1 MELQDRLFSE
11 RTGEVF
17 YSVLM
22 SESEYA
28 LYSES
33 KESTPE
39 EIAKA
44 AAIIAGTSGAGAL
57 VGKAL
62 ESKKAS
68 SIGDA
73 VRLAKRTAAGAAL
86 GNTIGSVR
94 NLLVDD
100 SKLVEEKLKKTAK
113 KASNLPKEARE
124 IAISRDREAFEK
136 AAKEASESF
145 RKNATKVGGAAGAV
159 EGAIENLV
167 RKLRP
172 AKKYAGKG
180 AAAGAALGT
189 VGYIAHKAN
198 NKKKGE

>member
-1 MELQDRLFSE
+1 
-11 RTGEVF
+11 
-17 YSVLM
+17 M

-73 VRLAKRTAAGAAL
+73 IRLAKRTAAGAAL

-145 RKNATKVGGAAGAV
+145 RKNATKAGGAAGAV

-189 VGYIAHKAN
+189 VGYIAHKTN
-198 NKKKGE
+198 NKKKRE